1 MKSRSCLIFLLVDGR
16 IRSLQNEMKN
26 ANHVKV
32 LFPTVPN
39 TLFTLKGLSH
49 EIEFKHFDQLTML

>member
-1 MKSRSCLIFLLVDGR
+1 
-16 IRSLQNEMKN
+16 
-26 ANHVKV
+26 VKV